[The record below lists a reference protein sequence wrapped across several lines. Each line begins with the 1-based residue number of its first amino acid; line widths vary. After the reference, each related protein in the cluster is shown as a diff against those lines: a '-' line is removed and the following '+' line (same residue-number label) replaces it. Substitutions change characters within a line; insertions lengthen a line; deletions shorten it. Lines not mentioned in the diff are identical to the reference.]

1 MEGNAGTPRE
11 DLLKEKENRILERSI
26 IKANKEAIRRLREQ
40 RIQLLQSCTLSSD
53 SEGETR
59 PFDIEEMDRQW
70 QEESNRT
77 TLVLE
82 TIYDNLRMRN
92 ATNAYKNTSIIKNKD
107 GEQLYKVTTIIMTE
121 KLSKQAN
128 DGTKLK
134 DTVEIKENKCE
145 IKYKYGEEEGN
156 TVHNIENK
164 QTIQGKVIDN
174 KDMRQCRCH
183 GWILSLVDQMGVKTL
198 PTSSHIH
205 PYLFLDHAPR
215 YIF

>member
-1 MEGNAGTPRE
+1 MSQYSDRRLQANNDSEEQMETTSKGKNPAMEGKEDTPRKN
-11 DLLKEKENRILERSI
+11 LLKEKENKLLERSI

-53 SEGETR
+53 SEGETKQ
-59 PFDIEEMDRQW
+59 FDIEEMDRQW

-92 ATNAYKNTSIIKNKD
+92 AINAYKNTSIVKNKD

-134 DTVEIKENKCE
+134 GTVEIKDNKCE
-145 IKYKYGEEEGN
+145 VNTN
-156 TVHNIENK
+156 TVKRKE
-164 QTIQGKVIDN
+164 TPY
-174 KDMRQCRCH
+174 
-183 GWILSLVDQMGVKTL
+183 KT
-198 PTSSHIH
+198 
-205 PYLFLDHAPR
+205 
-215 YIF
+215 